1 MSAEREKAMMRI
13 RELRQRVDSDVLE
26 MAERMA
32 RHHMG
37 FPPKESLA
45 VRLFDKAR
53 ADGGRNKAQV
63 LAELERRLKR

>member
-13 RELRQRVDSDVLE
+13 RELRQRVDPEVLD

-32 RHHMG
+32 RHQMG

-45 VRLFDKAR
+45 VRLLEKAR
-53 ADGGRNKAQV
+53 AEGGRFRSQV
-63 LAELERRLKR
+63 LAELERRLKE

>member
-13 RELRQRVDSDVLE
+13 RELRQRVDPDVLE
-26 MAERMA
+26 VAERMA

-37 FPPKESLA
+37 FPQKESLA
-45 VRLFDKAR
+45 VRLFQKAKEE
-53 ADGGRNKAQV
+53 GGRYRAQV

>member
-1 MSAEREKAMMRI
+1 MSAEREKAMLRI
-13 RELRQRVDSDVLE
+13 RELRKRIDSDVLE

-37 FPPKESLA
+37 FPPKESVA
-45 VRLFDKAR
+45 VRLLEKAR
-53 ADGGRNKAQV
+53 AEGGRFKAQV

>member
-13 RELRQRVDSDVLE
+13 RELRDRVDPDVLE

-37 FPPKESLA
+37 FPQKESLA
-45 VRLFDKAR
+45 VRLFQKAKEE
-53 ADGGRNKAQV
+53 GGRYRAQV

>member
-13 RELRQRVDSDVLE
+13 RELRARIDSDVLE
-26 MAERMA
+26 IAERMA

-37 FPPKESLA
+37 FPQKESQA
-45 VRLFDKAR
+45 VRLLEKAR
-53 ADGGRNKAQV
+53 AEGGRYRAQV